1 MRNWFEGLVRMPGLE
16 SVKTCHWCAR
26 LVRNK
31 SAHSGG
37 KKYAQVVRNH
47 RAYFTQSAHFSRN
60 SFTQSGC
67 AKPPGDTV
75 DEQPRRTS
83 QTLPRPGVV
92 PMNAATSNPYR
103 MSATTYAVVPRHDP
117 GRPANVATFMLLAAV
132 SSTAVYRLGQ
142 SLGREP
148 SDQSRQRL
156 NLSRMILQ
164 IILKCWRSCAAKGYA
179 AELNPMRG

>member
-1 MRNWFEGLVRMPGLE
+1 MPGLE

-83 QTLPRPGVV
+83 QTLPRLVSCQW
-92 PMNAATSNPYR
+92 TR
-103 MSATTYAVVPRHDP
+103 
-117 GRPANVATFMLLAAV
+117 RPATLTGWVPQPTLWCQDTIRDALQT
-132 SSTAVYRLGQ
+132 
-142 SLGREP
+142 
-148 SDQSRQRL
+148 SRPL
-156 NLSRMILQ
+156 CFWPL
-164 IILKCWRSCAAKGYA
+164 
-179 AELNPMRG
+179 